1 MDPLSIARYGMR
13 AAEMRLNDS
22 AIRVAQNG
30 ASLDSAGEL
39 VEQVEAKQAFAANVG
54 VARIADE
61 MWRSLMDIQTR

>member
-22 AIRVAQNG
+22 ATRVAQGG
-30 ASLDSAGEL
+30 ASLDSAGEV

-54 VARIADE
+54 VAKIADQ
-61 MWRSLMDIQTR
+61 MWRSLMDLQAR